1 VVPTAGNQLQEED
14 VQMQMN
20 LPQVISVC
28 TTSSF
33 VVFLIIVVRYTLF
46 SPLPVAAATEMQ
58 TTEHDS
64 TRLIN

>member
-1 VVPTAGNQLQEED
+1 
-14 VQMQMN
+14 MQMN
-20 LPQVISVC
+20 LPEVISVC